1 MNMKNTYK
9 HIAAAF
15 AFIAAVSCAKQE
27 INNPQDGN
35 VNGTYQYLLNVSQED
50 DTKTIMD
57 GTTILW
63 SADDKIAVMGI
74 NGGDLKSASHSGEQ
88 SIADAENYVSSTQAT
103 FALNLPEGFT
113 PMVATYPFHAQ
124 NSLEYINLDKNA
136 ENSTEDSLTCR
147 FYIHSQQT
155 AVKDGFPLEGF
166 PMVGRIVDGKCSMH
180 NAGALIKFEIVNPD
194 IVSIRFEGNNKE
206 YISGRSYY
214 YVDSGIFARSTGSS
228 EQSVTLVPS
237 GAVFEPGV
245 YYFAVAPQNL
255 TKGFKITVTNRF
267 GQEAMKK
274 SNASFN
280 IERNHKYTNF
290 GSDEGWFKDIY
301 TGNAGNLGSAD
312 GTTATLYGIIYNNE
326 IQEGDKFGFQTS
338 ADGVKWSKFEGEITN
353 RFTSVFDNTPLN
365 VYTATLTGLTPGVET
380 YYRTYCNKSNG
391 VVVYGKAKPIQTYA
405 GATSVAIDLYNGHS
419 EGYWPFTNLTA
430 GTDIVAGTSSS
441 AKHLDEEVNLT
452 LASGHS
458 FAAKAT
464 QGMWLNRYNGC
475 LTMKVNK
482 NDYIKF
488 PVIPGK
494 KPVCVILTLGSVQSS
509 EIANLTNSNNSQGL
523 PAIAKVTNDGAGIT
537 GGGSKW
543 DPRPAYKYDSH
554 VWHLENTDD
563 GQYEI
568 YFGADAV
575 NSYITYLEVI
585 YTDFTGIEKQE
596 KIENNILFSTR
607 VGSDGGSTQWP
618 FVQEFLNYKKQT
630 CPTSELYTATYPDLK
645 YQFYIKQLPTTG
657 TNKWEEDFFRQTG
670 GAGLSWGSEP
680 GDYMAILP
688 VADYRVTNIKIRH
701 ANKATTYS
709 VTDSKGNV
717 LVGPTKAKG
726 SHDEELIFPLEG
738 TTANTEYRL
747 VLGGDLNNNGVVVPS
762 GIREMWITYELE
774 K

>member
-9 HIAAAF
+9 HIAAAL

-27 INNPQDGN
+27 AVNPQDGN
-35 VNGTYQYLLNVSQED
+35 ANGTYQYLLNVSQED
-50 DTKTIMD
+50 GSKTIMD

-63 SADDKIAVMGI
+63 DAADQIAVMGK
-74 NGGDLKSASHSGEQ
+74 NGGDFKSASHSGAQ
-88 SIADAENYVSSTQAT
+88 SIADAETYVSSTQAT

-113 PMVATYPFHAQ
+113 PMVATYPFHTQ

-194 IVSIRFEGNNKE
+194 IVSVRFEGNNKE

-214 YVDSGIFARSTGSS
+214 YVDSGIFARTTGSS

-237 GAVFEPGV
+237 GQVFEPGV

-267 GQEAMKK
+267 GQEAMRK
-274 SNASFN
+274 SNTPIV

-312 GTTATLYGIIYNNE
+312 GTTATLYGVIYNAP
-326 IQEGDKFGFQTS
+326 ILDGDKFGFQTS
-338 ADGVKWSKFEGEITN
+338 PDGVKWNKFEGEITN
-353 RFTSVFDNTPLN
+353 RFTSISENTPIN
-365 VYTATLTGLTPGVET
+365 VYTATLSGLTPGVET
-380 YYRTYCNKSNG
+380 YYRTYYNKSSG
-391 VVVYGKAKPIQTYA
+391 VAVYGKAKPIMTYA

-419 EGYWPFTNLTA
+419 EGYWPFTNIAA
-430 GTDIVAGTSSS
+430 GTDIVAGTSGN
-441 AKHLDEEVNLT
+441 AMHLAEEVTFT
-452 LASGHS
+452 LESNHS
-458 FAAKAT
+458 FVAKAT
-464 QGMWLNRYNGC
+464 QGMWLNKYNGC
-475 LTMKVNK
+475 LTMKVKK

-509 EIANLTNSNNSQGL
+509 EIANLTNDNTSQGV
-523 PAIAKVTNDGAGIT
+523 PSIVKITDDGSGVAI
-537 GGGSKW
+537 GGSKW

-554 VWHLENTDD
+554 VWHLESTDD
-563 GQYEI
+563 GQYGMC
-568 YFGADAV
+568 FNVDAV

-585 YTDFTGIEKQE
+585 YDEFTGIEKQE
-596 KIENNILFSTR
+596 TIVNHMRFTTR
-607 VGSDGGSTQWP
+607 VGSDGGGSEWP
-618 FVQEFLNYKKQT
+618 FVQEYLAYNKQT
-630 CPTSELYTATYPDLK
+630 YPTSEYNTATYPDIK
-645 YQFYIKQLPTTG
+645 YQLYVSNLPVSASTDYQ
-657 TNKWEEDFFRQTG
+657 KDFFRVTTG
-670 GAGLSWGSEP
+670 GGFVWGSEP

-688 VADYRVTNIKIRH
+688 VADYKLTGIKIRH

-709 VTDSKGNV
+709 VTDANGTV

-726 SHDEELIFPLEG
+726 SYDEELTFQLEG
-738 TTANTEYRL
+738 TTKNTEYRL
-747 VLGGDLNNNGVVVPS
+747 VLGGELNNNNVVVPA
-762 GIREMWITYELE
+762 GIREMWITYELV